1 MALIACTWM
10 AVMSVVL
17 MFPSTPT
24 LEGEDGEKSVESMNF
39 TVVVQGGVMVLSL
52 VYYWFPWG
60 LGGVYW
66 FKGPVP
72 TVEKAEKVVGEGEG
86 SVGEESEKGSQKGR
100 VVVDQQDV

>member
-24 LEGEDGEKSVESMNF
+24 LEGGVESMNF

-72 TVEKAEKVVGEGEG
+72 TVEKGEKVEGEGEG